1 MLLAAAGFINLP
13 VDRAAAATAA
23 ADDDDSSL
31 RVRLIDFKTAA
42 FSSSEHIMLQSQ
54 SGPKIVCFPTE
65 NVR

>member
-1 MLLAAAGFINLP
+1 